1 MKVLVTGGG
10 GFLGGA
16 LCRGLLARG
25 DTPVSFQRRRSEAL
39 DALGVEQRLGDL
51 ADANAVA
58 RACTDVDAVLHNAAK
73 AGQWGSKASYFD
85 ANVRGTDNVIA
96 ACRGASVSRLVYTS
110 TPSVTHS
117 GRTPVAGGNETNTP
131 YGEHFKAWYP
141 ARKKIAEQRLLAAN
155 DGQLATVALRPR
167 LIWGPGDTQLL
178 PRLVDRAVAGRLRF
192 VGDGENRMD
201 TTFVDNAV
209 DAHLRALEALQP
221 GGRCAGR
228 AYFISNGEPLTAREI
243 VNDLL
248 RAADAPEVDKCVPF
262 PVAYALGAVL
272 ESGWRLLRL
281 EGEPPM
287 TRFLAEQ
294 LSTTH
299 WYDISAA
306 ERDFGYRPRVSVAE
320 GLALTAAWWRREGIA
335 ASR

>member
-1 MKVLVTGGG
+1 VKVLVTGGG

-16 LCRGLLARG
+16 MCRGLLARG
-25 DTPVSFQRRRSEAL
+25 DTPISFQRRHS
-39 DALGVEQRLGDL
+39 DALHALGIEQRLGDL
-51 ADANAVA
+51 ADAGAVA
-58 RACTDVDAVLHNAAK
+58 RACAGVDAVLHNAAK
-73 AGQWGSKASYFD
+73 AGQWGTRESYFA
-85 ANVRGTDNVIA
+85 ANVTGTDNVIA
-96 ACRGASVSRLVYTS
+96 ACRGNRVARLVYTS

-117 GRTPVAGGNETNTP
+117 GRSPVEGGNEANTP

-141 ARKKIAEQRLLAAN
+141 ASKKLAEQRLLAAS
-155 DGQLATVALRPR
+155 DGELATVALRPR

-201 TTFVDNAV
+201 TTYVANAV
-209 DAHLRALEALQP
+209 DAHLRALDALQP
-221 GGRCAGR
+221 GARCAGR
-228 AYFISNGEPLTAREI
+228 AYFISNGEPLSSREI

-248 RAADAPEVDKCVPF
+248 RAADAPEVDKCIPF
-262 PVAYALGAVL
+262 AVAYALGAVL
-272 ESGWRLLRL
+272 ELGWRLLRV

-306 ERDFGYRPRVSVAE
+306 ERDFGYRPRVSVAQ
-320 GLALTAAWWRREGIA
+320 GLALTAAWWRREGAA

>member
-1 MKVLVTGGG
+1 MRVLVTGGG

-25 DTPVSFQRRRSEAL
+25 DTPISFQRRRSAAL

-51 ADANAVA
+51 ADAAAVQ
-58 RACTDVDAVLHNAAK
+58 RACAGVDAVLHNAAK
-73 AGQWGSKASYFD
+73 AGQWGSRESYFS
-85 ANVRGTDNVIA
+85 ANVAGTDHVIA
-96 ACRGASVSRLVYTS
+96 ACRAQGIRRLVYTS

-117 GRTPVAGGNETNTP
+117 GRTPVEGGNEANTP
-131 YGEHFKAWYP
+131 YGEGFKAWYP
-141 ARKKIAEQRLLAAN
+141 ASKKLAEQRLLAAN

-192 VGDGENRMD
+192 VGDGDNRMD

-209 DAHLRALEALQP
+209 DAHLRALDALEP
-221 GGRCAGR
+221 GAACAGH
-228 AYFISNGEPLTAREI
+228 AYFISNGEPLSAREI

-248 RAADAPEVDKCVPF
+248 RAADAPEVDATIPF
-262 PVAYALGAVL
+262 GLAYAAGAVL
-272 ESGWRLLRL
+272 EGVWKVFRLD
-281 EGEPPM
+281 GEPVM

-294 LSTTH
+294 LSTPH

-320 GLALTAAWWRREGIA
+320 GLAQTAAWWRREGA
-335 ASR
+335 AAR